1 MDAVV
6 RRFMQQA
13 VSAMGHDETR
23 EGAGAGDEGG
33 VVRLFFYGY
42 SRPSGR
48 IFLSFSLFV
57 QAKRYS
63 KIEFVALMTQISDIP
78 FVITN
83 AVFHY
88 YNHKRSFAGFC

>member
-33 VVRLFFYGY
+33 L
-42 SRPSGR
+42 
-48 IFLSFSLFV
+48 
-57 QAKRYS
+57 
-63 KIEFVALMTQISDIP
+63 
-78 FVITN
+78 
-83 AVFHY
+83 
-88 YNHKRSFAGFC
+88 